1 MSPFAPLS
9 LAVTAIA
16 FVSALVVMAWLGGGW
31 RVAVVVLGWLGL
43 AFGASVL
50 GFFEDPTRLAAPDLP
65 SFFLFGTV
73 MTLPVVGIVLAL
85 RRHAGFAARVAFVPT
100 HRLVALQTYRLGGA
114 AFLVMWGDGA
124 LPSWFALSTGLLDM
138 LIGLTALP
146 LAAWLR
152 RDPGSAR
159 PVVIGWAV
167 LGLADFAHAI
177 GYVFAATFGLIAP
190 VPEPAMIGLHPL
202 ALISLF
208 LMPIAIVAQGLV
220 LLRLGRATAHAPT

>member
-1 MSPFAPLS
+1 MSPFAPLP

-16 FVSALVVMAWLGGGW
+16 FVSALVVIAWLGNG
-31 RVAVVVLGWLGL
+31 RRIAVVVLGWLGV
-43 AFGASVL
+43 AYVVSIL

-65 SFFLFGTV
+65 GFFLFGTA
-73 MTLPVVGIVLAL
+73 MMLPVLAIVLAL
-85 RRHAGFAARVAFVPT
+85 RRHAGFAAQVASVPT
-100 HRLVALQTYRLGGA
+100 DRLVALQTYRLGGA
-114 AFLVMWGDGA
+114 AFLVVWTDGA

-152 RDPGSAR
+152 RDPRAAR
-159 PVVIGWAV
+159 PWVIGWAA
-167 LGLADFAHAI
+167 LGLADFTHAI
-177 GYVFAATFGLIAP
+177 GYVFAATFGMVAP

-208 LMPIAIVAQGLV
+208 LVPIAMIVQGLV
-220 LLRLGRATAHAPT
+220 LLRLRRATADAPA